1 MQLNIFDMLKDE
13 YKYDNSKPIRL
24 IELFAGY
31 GSQALALEFLNVNF
45 EHYKVCE
52 FDKYAIETYNAFHN
66 TNFATSDIT
75 QLKAKDLEIN
85 NTDQYTYVMTYSF
98 PCTDLSLAGK
108 RMGMEKGSGT
118 RSGLLWEVERLLNEL
133 DNNLPQILLME
144 NVPQV
149 IKANGWK
156 QWQAYLESKGYSN
169 YCEILNAKDFG
180 IPQNRER
187 CFMISILGNY
197 NYHFPQKI
205 KLNYLLRN
213 LLENEVDEKY
223 YLSEEKI
230 KQISNWKAQQDPLKD
245 IDKEKKIC
253 PTLTARRAG
262 EEGNY
267 MPSNHN
273 ASRIV
278 DDNGIAPTVME
289 NHGTVTA
296 VCIGGFGNKC
306 NKDKQYHMQNR
317 VYDNKIATANT
328 SSFQPYYYHNLRIRK
343 LTPNECYKLM
353 GVPSRINC
361 RTKVS
366 SSQQYKQAGN
376 SIVTTVL
383 MAIFGE
389 LLGIDWKVKINK
401 LTKELV
407 EKGNYD

>member
-1 MQLNIFDMLKDE
+1 MQLNIFDMLKGE

-149 IKANGWK
+149 IKANGWE

-180 IPQNRER
+180 IPQNRKR

-205 KLNYLLRN
+205 KLNYLLKD

-230 KQISNWKAQQDPLKD
+230 KQISNWKAHEATIKGYA
-245 IDKEKKIC
+245 IAKE
-253 PTLTARRAG
+253 G
-262 EEGNY
+262 D
-267 MPSNHN
+267 S
-273 ASRIV
+273 V
-278 DDNGIAPTVME
+278 
-289 NHGTVTA
+289 
-296 VCIGGFGNKC
+296 
-306 NKDKQYHMQNR
+306 
-317 VYDNKIATANT
+317 
-328 SSFQPYYYHNLRIRK
+328 NL
-343 LTPNECYKLM
+343 E
-353 GVPSRINC
+353 
-361 RTKVS
+361 
-366 SSQQYKQAGN
+366 
-376 SIVTTVL
+376 
-383 MAIFGE
+383 
-389 LLGIDWKVKINK
+389 
-401 LTKELV
+401 
-407 EKGNYD
+407 